1 MYNLDL
7 NLGHGLRNAT
17 ANDDDKSDPRLVDSD
32 YESDSDVSDAGG
44 DYSPW
49 ANLDRG
55 LLQRIIAFL
64 PRQSDRRSFCL
75 VNREWA
81 LAGESALWAY
91 PEFSTPKQLASFLR
105 VVSDR
110 PSVYGPHIRGIRF
123 TLASH
128 YDRHL
133 VSPYYSDGDSY
144 TETELPTLL
153 EVAQGKHVL
162 SADPVIMR
170 SLLHGSDL
178 TSPPLALRFARMCSP
193 IDRLSIYG
201 FRLRDK
207 YIVNDLMRWSLR
219 ELEIVGMP
227 RKPLAN
233 LSYLLRNLRSLRS
246 LRIESD
252 SPLPAD
258 TWGPLALRLPK
269 LHKLRIWAP
278 SISGSHFLRA
288 MNQPPQ
294 SMAVLHLV
302 GRNSDVSDE
311 FVSRIVQGSP
321 HIQSLVI
328 HSASITASLAAL
340 VLGACACLTH
350 LELVRD
356 EPEPATT
363 VADVPPVIAAKL
375 ATLNLQ
381 NLDIPDVLIRLIA
394 PVVTGLRTLHIG
406 GAPHLTGESVGAL
419 LCTSTRL
426 AALGLFNC
434 SNLSEYLLE
443 GLVQG
448 PSAKTLR
455 VLMISQCAV
464 QSDGVESVLSAFP
477 NIKRLSIVGVEV
489 VRQQYSYIYD
499 GSSVSNDSEAEEPQH
514 DSSDISVR
522 RSFKPIYPSGHY
534 FCKSDPSTVGCPND
548 EVVGGQAAADHT
560 ASDYQRAMWGS
571 DGSAARFVPGLLAFA
586 NGAIDRGEPSVSGR
600 SAGRRRATT
609 ISSEDHLDADESDV
623 SSDSGRSVASQS
635 VRRLRSSSEQPS
647 SSIAPVA
654 IYDEDSFNARYE
666 QSRSLDGAMEA
677 VPEHEEPVG
686 SDEAE
691 LALEEVDRAI
701 DGLEHEQLA
710 FVEPT
715 DEAAAEVVETVAEE
729 SAVADVIDTDAD
741 ADDAVREVSAEPA
754 VAEEAAEAP
763 LEETY
768 DREVTADVNASSS
781 DLAGIAGG
789 VALALAVAGASLA
802 VFGSEAADEIPEP
815 LVEDPV
821 VEEPAAEA
829 AARSVDEPA
838 SEVTTDEPAVETAVE
853 ETAVVAE
860 ELAAE
865 IAADE
870 IATEEPVAEA
880 VAETAEVVAD
890 EAVAETAVEEAVVE
904 VTEPTADEPA
914 IAAEELVAETAA
926 DEVTAEEPVAE
937 VAAEEP
943 VSETVAEAVEI
954 VADEAVA
961 EPAAEIAET
970 AVEETAIVSEE
981 PVAEIAEEEPVAEA
995 VETVADEAVAEPA
1008 EVVEAAVEEAAV
1020 EDEEPTAD
1028 ESTVVAEE
1036 PVSEAITEAAYPAA
1050 YEAAVAAEGSIAEAV
1065 ETVADEAIEASA
1077 AADEEPTVEVS
1088 ERALEMP
1095 AVEESVIEEPA
1106 A

>member
-1 MYNLDL
+1 
-7 NLGHGLRNAT
+7 
-17 ANDDDKSDPRLVDSD
+17 
-32 YESDSDVSDAGG
+32 
-44 DYSPW
+44 
-49 ANLDRG
+49 
-55 LLQRIIAFL
+55 
-64 PRQSDRRSFCL
+64 
-75 VNREWA
+75 
-81 LAGESALWAY
+81 
-91 PEFSTPKQLASFLR
+91 
-105 VVSDR
+105 
-110 PSVYGPHIRGIRF
+110 
-123 TLASH
+123 
-128 YDRHL
+128 
-133 VSPYYSDGDSY
+133 
-144 TETELPTLL
+144 
-153 EVAQGKHVL
+153 
-162 SADPVIMR
+162 
-170 SLLHGSDL
+170 
-178 TSPPLALRFARMCSP
+178 
-193 IDRLSIYG
+193 
-201 FRLRDK
+201 
-207 YIVNDLMRWSLR
+207 
-219 ELEIVGMP
+219 MP

-258 TWGPLALRLPK
+258 TWGPLALRMPK

-278 SISGSHFLRA
+278 SISGSHLLRA

-647 SSIAPVA
+647 SSMAPVA
-654 IYDEDSFNARYE
+654 IYDEDSFNAPYE

-691 LALEEVDRAI
+691 LALAEVDRAI

-710 FVEPT
+710 LVEPT
-715 DEAAAEVVETVAEE
+715 DEAAAEIVEAVAEE
-729 SAVADVIDTDAD
+729 SAVADVVDTA
-741 ADDAVREVSAEPA
+741 ADDAVRELSAEPA

-815 LVEDPV
+815 IVEEPV

-860 ELAAE
+860 ELVAE

-914 IAAEELVAETAA
+914 IAAEELVAETAADEVLAEEPAAEVATEEPVAEAVDTVADETVAEPTVVSEKLVAETAA

-1020 EDEEPTAD
+1020 EAEELTAD

-1036 PVSEAITEAAYPAA
+1036 PVSEAITEA
-1050 YEAAVAAEGSIAEAV
+1050 V
-1065 ETVADEAIEASA
+1065 EP
-1077 AADEEPTVEVS
+1077 AADE
-1088 ERALEMP
+1088 
-1095 AVEESVIEEPA
+1095 PA
-1106 A
+1106 AE

>member
-1 MYNLDL
+1 
-7 NLGHGLRNAT
+7 
-17 ANDDDKSDPRLVDSD
+17 
-32 YESDSDVSDAGG
+32 
-44 DYSPW
+44 
-49 ANLDRG
+49 
-55 LLQRIIAFL
+55 
-64 PRQSDRRSFCL
+64 
-75 VNREWA
+75 
-81 LAGESALWAY
+81 
-91 PEFSTPKQLASFLR
+91 
-105 VVSDR
+105 
-110 PSVYGPHIRGIRF
+110 
-123 TLASH
+123 
-128 YDRHL
+128 
-133 VSPYYSDGDSY
+133 
-144 TETELPTLL
+144 
-153 EVAQGKHVL
+153 
-162 SADPVIMR
+162 
-170 SLLHGSDL
+170 
-178 TSPPLALRFARMCSP
+178 
-193 IDRLSIYG
+193 
-201 FRLRDK
+201 
-207 YIVNDLMRWSLR
+207 
-219 ELEIVGMP
+219 
-227 RKPLAN
+227 
-233 LSYLLRNLRSLRS
+233 
-246 LRIESD
+246 
-252 SPLPAD
+252 
-258 TWGPLALRLPK
+258 
-269 LHKLRIWAP
+269 
-278 SISGSHFLRA
+278 

-294 SMAVLHLV
+294 SMAALHLV

-356 EPEPATT
+356 EPELATT
-363 VADVPPVIAAKL
+363 VADVPPVVAAKL

-419 LCTSTRL
+419 LRASTRL

-477 NIKRLSIVGVEV
+477 NIKRLSVVGVEV

-499 GSSVSNDSEAEEPQH
+499 GSSVSNDSEAEVPQH
-514 DSSDISVR
+514 DGSDISVR

-548 EVVGGQAAADHT
+548 EGVSGQAAADHT

-647 SSIAPVA
+647 SGIAPVA
-654 IYDEDSFNARYE
+654 IYDEDSFNAPYE

-691 LALEEVDRAI
+691 LALAEVDRAI

-710 FVEPT
+710 FAEPT

-729 SAVADVIDTDAD
+729 SAVADVVDTD
-741 ADDAVREVSAEPA
+741 ADDAVRELSAEPA

-815 LVEDPV
+815 IVEDPV

-853 ETAVVAE
+853 ETAVEAAEPTAGEPTVAAE
-860 ELAAE
+860 ELVAELAAE
-865 IAADE
+865 EPSAEAVAATAE
-870 IATEEPVAEA
+870 VAAEEPVAEA
-880 VAETAEVVAD
+880 VEAAADEVVA
-890 EAVAETAVEEAVVE
+890 EPAAEISEPAVEETVVE
-904 VTEPTADEPA
+904 VAEPTADEPA
-914 IAAEELVAETAA
+914 VAAEELVAETAADEVAAEEPVAEVAAEEPSAETVAEAVETADDETVADDEAVAEPAEVAEAAVEEAAVEAEEPTADESTAEAEQPTADEPAVIAEELVAETVA

-937 VAAEEP
+937 VAAD
-943 VSETVAEAVEI
+943 ETVAEAVEAA
-954 VADEAVA
+954 ADEAVA
-961 EPAAEIAET
+961 EPSETVDET
-970 AVEETAIVSEE
+970 AVEET
-981 PVAEIAEEEPVAEA
+981 P
-995 VETVADEAVAEPA
+995 
-1008 EVVEAAVEEAAV
+1008 VEAA
-1020 EDEEPTAD
+1020 EPTAD
-1028 ESTVVAEE
+1028 ELTVVAEE
-1036 PVSEAITEAAYPAA
+1036 TVAEVVAE
-1050 YEAAVAAEGSIAEAV
+1050 EAVAEV
-1065 ETVADEAIEASA
+1065 VA
-1077 AADEEPTVEVS
+1077 
-1088 ERALEMP
+1088 
-1095 AVEESVIEEPA
+1095 EEPA
-1106 A
+1106 AD